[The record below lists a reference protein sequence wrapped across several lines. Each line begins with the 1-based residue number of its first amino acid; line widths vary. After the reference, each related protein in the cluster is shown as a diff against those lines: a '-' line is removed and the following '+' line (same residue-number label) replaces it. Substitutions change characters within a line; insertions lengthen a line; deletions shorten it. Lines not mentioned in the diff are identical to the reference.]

1 MNQPRTPV
9 SLPHKYRL
17 CGLGYAKAK
26 AVRLGIKHRTK
37 DGYLYTETP
46 L

>member
-1 MNQPRTPV
+1 M
-9 SLPHKYRL
+9 PHRYRL

-26 AVRLGIKHRTK
+26 AVRLGIPHKTK
-37 DGYLYTETP
+37 DGYLFTAQP